1 LATKFRILALVAGCC
16 FTSVVCA
23 LPEGM
28 QVKSGDASSS
38 RTTNQLIINNS
49 PNSIIDWK
57 SFSINAG
64 ELATFNQQNANSA
77 VLNRVIGNELSKI
90 YGELRSNGK
99 VYLINPNGI
108 VVGPSGQINTAAF
121 FASTHDI
128 DNQDFLD
135 GGSLLFKDSEN
146 KGAIVNLGKISA
158 TEGDVFL
165 IASEVRNE
173 GDVSAPKGTTGL
185 VAAGGSDVL
194 LANGSDRRVLIKTGL
209 TTRVSDE
216 GVVNKGT
223 IEAARV
229 ELAAAGGNVYAL
241 AIKNDGV
248 IRASTLQRKGGRV
261 LLVSDG
267 GNIELSANSTID
279 ASGEL
284 GGGEINVGGSQ
295 QGKGALPNASNL
307 TVKEAANI
315 KADAIVSGDGG
326 RVILYS
332 DKATTVE
339 GKVSARGGSESGD
352 GGFVEVSG
360 KEQWRFDNWLRNVDV
375 SAQNG
380 KAGIFLIDPNDI
392 NIVDGSGAAIGS
404 SPVNTN
410 TLNDADIENFL
421 NNVGS
426 LIIETSGT
434 GGSGDITLNAN
445 SSITWNSVNDLL
457 LTATRRFR
465 MTTATIESN
474 GSGAIT
480 INNTGATAG
489 NAVEITGSTITSKD
503 GDIVI
508 TGNAGT
514 SNTNSSSG
522 IVLDNSTISSTGT
535 GASAATITLTGTGS
549 SASSSAFGRGNN
561 NKGVIL
567 QNGAQVSSVDGD
579 IVVAGTGGNLG
590 ESFNIGVEMLTGTKI
605 ISTGLGAD
613 AASISVTGTSRNR
626 RAIVTEDCFFPG
638 GCTVGYNSASGKV
651 NWGVRLEGAIDAVN
665 GNVTLTGQTGTN
677 LQSANNE
684 AIYISSGSINM
695 TGDGNVTIQGTSPT
709 SEDFKILGTSTIGGA
724 NALGDITIVGNEFNA
739 SGTTNFQSRGDLS
752 ISANTTSTSIGLG
765 SGTGTLNINAAEF
778 NYITDGFNS
787 VSIGDAA
794 AGTGTV
800 NIGTLSIADA
810 LTTFGGTINTTGPVT
825 ERGTANVL
833 TPTTGTVGT
842 VNFAAYADPTANPAV
857 PSPPSPPS
865 TPTPSTPVVPTT
877 SAGGGAAATGDANQS
892 VINKLNKLDE
902 RLAANTPQLTSDS
915 LEALPESLRR
925 SLLAAVSREKLLA
938 QRKADSAELL
948 EQARLE
954 REKEI
959 TRQKALAESRA
970 RFAKKL
976 DEEEARRIDAFNAQI
991 AYRRSNEYFEKVRQE
1006 NIKRNTLRNEADRKK
1021 LAAEEKAKAEA
1032 DEAARLQALKDAE
1045 LRKVAFMKQWLE
1057 ERRIEALIRKQRA
1070 EVEERAAKFWA
1081 EIEARRARKI
1091 AELEKLKRT
1100 GKALVLSNL
1109 AKDHEK
1115 AGRLLAPPG
1124 ENALELLREA
1134 QEILPDSEGI
1144 KTAIQDLSEQ
1154 YIKQVDKLIAGP
1166 NRRYYRHR
1174 TYDVAMRDFKRAQEQ
1189 VLLAEKTFGL
1199 TSDIQALKDR
1209 LAKAQ
1214 AAEVSREQARIA
1226 AEQRSEAQRLAREK
1240 AIEDERLGW
1249 IAKNKADQAKRIAAE
1264 ETRKEKARLAKLADE
1279 KKQADAKES
1288 SRLAKAQY
1296 NDYLAKKNSAT
1307 TASQQIKTA
1316 KDRIGKLLTGRSPL
1330 GDPGMSGR
1338 RTLHPDYLPSLYD
1351 VRFSRMTPAQA
1362 ENLDM
1367 ESFKGLD
1374 QDLFNHGDPTHDALK
1389 STMKK
1394 HYEMA
1399 NSLAPPPQQEWW
1411 NAAVPNKSNEEALK
1425 KTDIDINTPATLSD
1439 RQEEILTSAMESRGL
1454 IPAFT
1459 TPKLK
1464 ALSLEDKVALGEHV
1478 AELKGAQARAEQAK
1492 KEGREVGKIDKLIIQ
1507 GGVHAFFELNESI
1520 GGDPTGGILESLT
1533 ADAIGEIALR
1543 YDISVEA
1550 IIFNP
1555 LNIHNRLGGTA
1566 GAIGK
1571 DVIGTVKLAK
1581 DFVTDPVNTTK
1592 KTLGTGGK
1600 AVLGFLDAWSGGSG
1614 GPSQAEL
1621 AQREKNYTDDLTKFR
1636 DNLRSVA
1643 QLRTKAKKQMVI
1655 RKESL
1660 KQILVEEAKLRTA
1673 NIQLAQAS

>member
-1 LATKFRILALVAGCC
+1 MAIKFRLLAFSASCC
-16 FTSVVCA
+16 FASVVCA

-28 QVKSGDASSS
+28 QVNSGDVSSS
-38 RTTNQLIINNS
+38 RTANQLIINNS
-49 PNSIIDWK
+49 PGTIIDWK

-64 ELATFNQQNANSA
+64 ELAVFNQKNANSS

-135 GGSLLFKDSEN
+135 GGSLLFKDREN

-158 TEGDVFL
+158 TDGDVFL

-173 GDVSAPKGTTGL
+173 GDVYAPKGTTGL

-194 LANGSDRRVLIKTGL
+194 LADGGDRRVLIKSGL

-223 IEAARV
+223 IEAAKV

-241 AIKNDGV
+241 AIKNDGI

-267 GNIELSANSTID
+267 GNIELGANSTID

-284 GGGEINVGGSQ
+284 AGGEINVGGSQ
-295 QGKGALPNASNL
+295 QGKGPLPNARNL
-307 TVKEAANI
+307 KVKEAASI
-315 KADAIVSGDGG
+315 KANATVSGDGG
-326 RVILYS
+326 RVILYA
-332 DKATTVE
+332 DQATTVE
-339 GKVSARGGSESGD
+339 GSVSARGGSESGD

-360 KEQWRFDNWLRNVDV
+360 KQQWRFDNWLTNVDV

-380 KAGIFLIDPNDI
+380 NAGLFLIDPNDI
-392 NIVDGSGAAIGS
+392 TIVDGSGAAIGS
-404 SPVNTN
+404 SPVNAN

-426 LIIETSGT
+426 LTIETSGS

-445 SSITWNSVNDLL
+445 SSIAWNSANDLVM
-457 LTATRRFR
+457 TATRRFK
-465 MTTATIESN
+465 MTTATIQSD
-474 GSGAIT
+474 GSGAIM

-489 NAVEITGSTITSKD
+489 NAVEITGSTITSND

-522 IVLDNSTISSTGT
+522 IVVDSSTISSTGT
-535 GASAATITLTGTGS
+535 GATAATITLTGTGS
-549 SASSSAFGRGNN
+549 SASSSAFGRGDS

-579 IVVAGTGGNLG
+579 IVIIGTGGNLG
-590 ESFNIGVEMLTGTKI
+590 ENNNTGVEILTGTQI
-605 ISTGLGAD
+605 ISTGLGDD

-626 RAIVTEDCFFPG
+626 RAIVTPDCFFPG
-638 GCTVGYNSASGKV
+638 GCTVGYNSASGRG

-665 GNVTLTGQTGTN
+665 GNVMLTGQTGTN

-684 AIYISSGSINM
+684 AIYIINGSINM
-695 TGDGNVTIQGTSPT
+695 TGDGDVTIQGTSPT
-709 SEDFKILGTSTIGGA
+709 SNDFKILGTSTIGGA

-752 ISANTTSTSIGLG
+752 ISANTASTSIGLG
-765 SGTGTLNINAAEF
+765 DGAGTLSLDGVEF
-778 NYITDGFNS
+778 SYITDGFNS
-787 VSIGDAA
+787 ISIGDAA

-810 LTTFGGTINTTGPVT
+810 LNIFGGTINTTGPVT

-833 TPTTGTVGT
+833 TPTTGTVGS
-842 VNFAAYADPTANPAV
+842 VNFASYADPTVNPAV
-857 PSPPSPPS
+857 PSAPSN
-865 TPTPSTPVVPTT
+865 PTSSATT
-877 SAGGGAAATGDANQS
+877 TGGANQS
-892 VINKLNKLDE
+892 IVNKLNKVDE
-902 RLAANTPQLTSDS
+902 RLTANNPQLTSDS

-925 SLLAAVSREKLLA
+925 SLFAAVSREKLLA

-959 TRQKALAESRA
+959 ARQKALEESRVKL
-970 RFAKKL
+970 AKKL
-976 DEEEARRIDAFNAQI
+976 DEEEARRIDAINAEI
-991 AYRRSNEYFEKVRQE
+991 AYKRSNEYYEKVRQE
-1006 NIKRNTLRNEADRKK
+1006 NIKRNTLRKEAERIK
-1021 LAAEEKAKAEA
+1021 LAAERKAKAEA

-1045 LRKVAFMKQWLE
+1045 LEKAAFMKQWFA
-1057 ERRIEALIRKQRA
+1057 ERRIEAEERKRRA
-1070 EVEERAAKFWA
+1070 EIEKREAERIAKFWA
-1081 EIEARRARKI
+1081 EIEARKARAKA
-1091 AELEKLKRT
+1091 AEERAKRRLE
-1100 GKALVLSNL
+1100 ALVLSKL
-1109 AKDHEK
+1109 ANKQLK
-1115 AGRLLAPPG
+1115 AGRLVAPPG
-1124 ENALELLREA
+1124 ENALELLRKA
-1134 QEILPDSEGI
+1134 QEILPGSKGV
-1144 KTAIQDLSEQ
+1144 KAAIQNLTDQ
-1154 YIKQVDKLIAGP
+1154 YVKQVDKLVAGP
-1166 NRRYYRHR
+1166 NTRVYRRR

-1189 VLLAEKTFGL
+1189 VLLAEKTIGL

-1209 LAKAQ
+1209 LAKAR
-1214 AAEVSREQARIA
+1214 ASEVRREQKRVA

-1240 AIEDERLGW
+1240 AKEDERLRW
-1249 IAKNKADQAKRIAAE
+1249 IAKNKADEARRVAAE
-1264 ETRKEKARLAKLADE
+1264 EARKEKARLAKLAKE
-1279 KKQADAKES
+1279 KKQADDEENR
-1288 SRLAKAQY
+1288 RLAKAQY
-1296 NDYLAKKNSAT
+1296 NDYWAKQNNVKAARQTIN
-1307 TASQQIKTA
+1307 ASEV
-1316 KDRIGKLLTGRSPL
+1316 RIRNLQRGLSPL
-1330 GDPGMSGR
+1330 GDPGMSSR
-1338 RTLHPDYLPSLYD
+1338 RTLHPDYLSSLYD
-1351 VRFSRMTPAQA
+1351 VRFSRLTPEQA

-1367 ESFKGLD
+1367 QSFKGLD
-1374 QDLFNHGDPTHDALK
+1374 QELFNHGDPTHDALK

-1399 NSLAPPPQQEWW
+1399 NSLAPSPPQQWW
-1411 NAAVPNKSNEEALK
+1411 NAAVQNNNEKALK
-1425 KTDIDINTPATLSD
+1425 KTDIDINTPATLSS
-1439 RQEEILTSAMESRGL
+1439 RQEQVLTSAMEKRGL
-1454 IPAFT
+1454 IPTFT

-1464 ALSLEDKVALGEHV
+1464 ALSLEDKVALGEHI
-1478 AELKGAQARAEQAK
+1478 AELKGAQARAAQAK
-1492 KEGREVGKIDKLIIQ
+1492 KEGREVGEIDKLIIQ
-1507 GGVHAFFELNESI
+1507 GGVHAFFELNKKI
-1520 GGDPTGGILESLT
+1520 GGDPTGGILESLA

-1555 LNIHNRLGGTA
+1555 LNIHNQIGGTA

-1571 DVIGTVKLAK
+1571 DVIGAVKLAK
-1581 DFVTDPVNTTK
+1581 DFVTDPANTTK
-1592 KTLGTGGK
+1592 KTLETGGK
-1600 AVLGFLDAWSGGSG
+1600 AVLGFVDAWSGGGSS

-1621 AQREKNYTDDLTKFR
+1621 ALREKNYTDDLTEFR

-1643 QLRTKAKKQMVI
+1643 QLRTKAKKQMLI

-1660 KQILVEEAKLRTA
+1660 KQILVEEAKLNSA
-1673 NIQLAQAS
+1673 KVQLAQAS